1 MSRPQVAAAGVDG
14 ESPVP
19 VGGRAKVD
27 RLGGDETE
35 RITLGPIT
43 LYERNDETGMWPVG
57 VTDFLPPK
65 TRSFDVILTFTRA
78 AGSYNEGFAD
88 NLELIL
94 EDYTP

>member
-1 MSRPQVAAAGVDG
+1 
-14 ESPVP
+14 
-19 VGGRAKVD
+19 
-27 RLGGDETE
+27 
-35 RITLGPIT
+35 
-43 LYERNDETGMWPVG
+43 MWPVG